1 MTAKGRGNSL
11 RAMFKADAL
20 QAQDPEVFQLCV
32 AEERRQ
38 ADTIRLIPSENY
50 VSKAVLE
57 ASSSIFTNKYSE
69 GYPGK
74 RYYEGQQF
82 VDPLEQLTID
92 RAKALFGAAHANV
105 QPYSGSPANLA
116 VYLAFCKPGD
126 KVMGLALPM
135 GGHLTHGWNVSIT
148 GKFFQAVQY
157 GVRKDTGRLDYDEI
171 RDLAK
176 RERPTLL
183 WAGGTAYSRLWDFE
197 TMASIAR
204 DVGARF
210 VADIAHIAGLIAGG
224 VHPSPIPHAD
234 VVTTT
239 THKTLRGPR
248 GGMIMCKAEYAQPID
263 RAVFPGLQGGPHV
276 HNTAALAAALKEAA
290 LPSFKDYAKLVV
302 ANAKVIA
309 AELVAKGYQVVSGGT
324 DNHLILVDLTNKN
337 VPGKVAARA
346 LDRAGIELNYNSVP
360 YDTRKPFDP
369 SGIRLGSPS
378 VSSRG
383 MGEPEMKLIAAWM
396 DKVIASPTDET
407 ADAVRAQVKELCAK
421 FPAPGILV

>member
-1 MTAKGRGNSL
+1 MIGEAL
-11 RAMFKADAL
+11 KAS
-20 QAQDPEVFQLCV
+20 DPETYELCRG
-32 AEERRQ
+32 EDRRQ
-38 ADTIRLIPSENY
+38 EETIRLIPSENY

-57 ASSSIFTNKYSE
+57 ASSSVFTNKYSE

-74 RYYEGQQF
+74 RYYEGQQM
-82 VDPLEQLTID
+82 VDPLEELAIR

-116 VYLAFCKPGD
+116 VYLAFLKPGD

-148 GKFFQAVQY
+148 GRYFTSVQY
-157 GVRKDTGRLDYDEI
+157 GVRKDTGRIDYDEV

-176 RERPTLL
+176 KEKPALI

-197 TMASIAR
+197 AMASIAK

-210 VADIAHIAGLIAGG
+210 AADIAHIAGLIAGG
-224 VHPSPIPHAD
+224 AHPSPVPHAD

-248 GGMIMCKAEYAQPID
+248 GGMILSTAEHATALD
-263 RAVFPGLQGGPHV
+263 RAVFPGLQGGPHMHTV
-276 HNTAALAAALKEAA
+276 AALAVALREAS
-290 LPSFKDYAKLVV
+290 LPSFREYAHQVV
-302 ANAKVIA
+302 ANARVIA
-309 AELVAKGYQVVSGGT
+309 EELVARGYLVVSGGT
-324 DNHLILVDLTNKN
+324 DNHLILVDLSNKN
-337 VPGKVAARA
+337 VSGKVAAKA
-346 LDRAGIELNYNSVP
+346 LDKAGIELNYNSVP

-378 VSSRG
+378 VTSRG
-383 MGEPEMKLIAAWM
+383 MRQAEMKQIAAWM
-396 DKVIASPTDET
+396 DRVISDPSDDTAEKVRGE
-407 ADAVRAQVKELCAK
+407 VRELTKK
-421 FPAPGILV
+421 FPAPGISA

>member
-1 MTAKGRGNSL
+1 MIG
-11 RAMFKADAL
+11 DAL
-20 QAQDPEVFQLCV
+20 KAGDPETYELCR
-32 AEERRQ
+32 AEARRQ
-38 ADTIRLIPSENY
+38 AESIRLIPSENY

-57 ASSSIFTNKYSE
+57 ASASVFTNKYSE

-74 RYYEGQQF
+74 RYYEGQQV
-82 VDPLEQLTID
+82 VDPLEQLTIN
-92 RAKALFGAAHANV
+92 RAKALFGSEHANV

-116 VYLAFCKPGD
+116 VYLAFLKPGD

-148 GKFFQAVQY
+148 GRYFASVGY
-157 GVRKDTGRLDYDEI
+157 GVRKDTGRIDYDEV

-176 RERPTLL
+176 REKPQLL
-183 WAGGTAYSRLWDFE
+183 WAGGTAYSRIWDFP
-197 TMASIAR
+197 TMASIAK

-210 VADIAHIAGLIAGG
+210 AADIAHIAGLIVGG
-224 VHPSPIPHAD
+224 AHPSPVPNAD

-248 GGMIMCKAEYAQPID
+248 GGMILSRAEFAQVID

-276 HNTAALAAALKEAA
+276 HNTAALAVALHEAA
-290 LPSFKDYAKLVV
+290 HPSFREYAHSVV

-309 AELVAKGYQVVSGGT
+309 EELVARGYQVVSGGT

-346 LDRAGIELNYNSVP
+346 LDKAGIELNYNSVP

-378 VSSRG
+378 VTSRG
-383 MGEPEMKLIAAWM
+383 MGEPEMRQIAAWM
-396 DKVIASPTDET
+396 DRVIANPSDEN
-407 ADAVRAQVKELCAK
+407 AAQVRGEVLELTRK
-421 FPAPGILV
+421 FPAPGISA

>member
-1 MTAKGRGNSL
+1 MIEVLKSS
-11 RAMFKADAL
+11 
-20 QAQDPEVFQLCV
+20 DPEVFELCR

-38 ADTIRLIPSENY
+38 ADKIRLIPSENY
-50 VSKAVLE
+50 VSKAVLA
-57 ASSSIFTNKYSE
+57 ASSSVFTNKYSE

-74 RYYEGQQF
+74 RYYEGQDF

-116 VYLAFCKPGD
+116 VYLAFLKPGD

-148 GKFFQAVQY
+148 GRYFTSVQY
-157 GVRKDTGRLDYDEI
+157 GVRKDTGRIDYDEV

-176 RERPTLL
+176 KERPALL

-204 DVGARF
+204 EVGARF
-210 VADIAHIAGLIAGG
+210 CADIAHIAGLVAGG
-224 VHPSPIPHAD
+224 AHPSPVPHAD

-248 GGMIMCKAEYAQPID
+248 GGMILCRTEHAQPID
-263 RAVFPGLQGGPHV
+263 RAVFPGLQGGPARAQHRGAGGR
-276 HNTAALAAALKEAA
+276 AARGGAAVLQGLREESGRKRADAGGGADRPRLRRRVGRHGQPPDPGRPDQQERVRQDRRQGAGQGRHR
-290 LPSFKDYAKLVV
+290 
-302 ANAKVIA
+302 
-309 AELVAKGYQVVSGGT
+309 AELQLRPLRHPQAV
-324 DNHLILVDLTNKN
+324 
-337 VPGKVAARA
+337 R
-346 LDRAGIELNYNSVP
+346 SVGDSP
-360 YDTRKPFDP
+360 
-369 SGIRLGSPS
+369 GSPA

-383 MGEPEMKLIAAWM
+383 MGEAEMKQIAAWM
-396 DKVIASPTDET
+396 DRVVGPDEAT
-407 ADAVRAQVKELCAK
+407 AAAVAGEVREVTRK
-421 FPAPGILV
+421 FPAPGISG

>member
-1 MTAKGRGNSL
+1 MIGE
-11 RAMFKADAL
+11 AL
-20 QAQDPEVFQLCV
+20 KVGDPETYELCR

-38 ADTIRLIPSENY
+38 AESIRLIPSENY

-57 ASSSIFTNKYSE
+57 ASASVFTNKYSE

-74 RYYEGQQF
+74 RYYEGQQV
-82 VDPLEQLTID
+82 VDPLESLTIN
-92 RAKALFGAAHANV
+92 RAKALFGAEHANV

-116 VYLAFCKPGD
+116 VYLAFLKPGD

-148 GKFFQAVQY
+148 GRYFTSVGY
-157 GVRKDTGRLDYDEI
+157 GVRKDTGRIDYDEV

-176 RERPTLL
+176 KEKPQLL
-183 WAGGTAYSRLWDFE
+183 WAGGTAYSRIWDFA
-197 TMASIAR
+197 TMASIAK

-210 VADIAHIAGLIAGG
+210 AADIAHIAGLIVGG
-224 VHPSPIPHAD
+224 AHPSPVPHAD

-248 GGMIMCKAEYAQPID
+248 GGMILSRAEFAQVLD

-276 HNTAALAAALKEAA
+276 HNTAALAVALHEAA
-290 LPSFKDYAKLVV
+290 EPAFRDYAHRVV

-309 AELVAKGYQVVSGGT
+309 EELVGRGYQVVSGGT

-346 LDRAGIELNYNSVP
+346 LDKAGIELNYNSVP

-383 MGEPEMKLIAAWM
+383 MGEPEMRQIAAWM
-396 DKVIASPTDET
+396 DRVISNPSDENAAKVRGE
-407 ADAVRAQVKELCAK
+407 VLELTRK
-421 FPAPGILV
+421 FPAPGISA

>member
-1 MTAKGRGNSL
+1 MIGE
-11 RAMFKADAL
+11 AL
-20 QAQDPEVFQLCV
+20 KVGDSETYELCR

-38 ADTIRLIPSENY
+38 AESIRLIPSENY

-57 ASSSIFTNKYSE
+57 ASASVFTNKYSE

-74 RYYEGQQF
+74 RYYEGQQV
-82 VDPLEQLTID
+82 VDPLEQLTIN
-92 RAKALFGAAHANV
+92 RAKALFGAEHANV

-116 VYLAFCKPGD
+116 VYLAFLKPGD

-148 GKFFQAVQY
+148 GRYFTSVPY
-157 GVRKDTGRLDYDEI
+157 GVRKDTGRIDYDEV

-176 RERPTLL
+176 KEKPQLL
-183 WAGGTAYSRLWDFE
+183 WAGGTAYSRIWDFA
-197 TMASIAR
+197 TMASIAK

-210 VADIAHIAGLIAGG
+210 AADIAHIAGLIVGG
-224 VHPSPIPHAD
+224 AHPSPVPHAD

-248 GGMIMCKAEYAQPID
+248 GGMILSRNEYAQVID

-276 HNTAALAAALKEAA
+276 HNTAALAVALHEAA
-290 LPSFKDYAKLVV
+290 QPSFREYAHRVV
-302 ANAKVIA
+302 GNARVIA
-309 AELVAKGYQVVSGGT
+309 EELVARGYQVVSGGT
-324 DNHLILVDLTNKN
+324 DNHLILVDLTSKD

-346 LDRAGIELNYNSVP
+346 LDKAGIELNYNSVP

-378 VSSRG
+378 VTSRG
-383 MGEPEMKLIAAWM
+383 MGEPEMRQIAAWM
-396 DKVIASPTDET
+396 DRVIANPTDEN
-407 ADAVRAQVKELCAK
+407 AAKVRSEVLELTRK
-421 FPAPGILV
+421 FPAPGISA